1 MLLRLGLL
9 GQLALPALAVVH
21 ERLAAVPSGW
31 TLVQEADAST
41 PIQLSVA
48 LVQQNLDQLESKL
61 RAVSTPGSPDYGKW
75 LDHDE
80 VNALFP
86 VVNDSN
92 VVAWLQSAGISD
104 IHRTGSAVNF
114 ATTVGTANQLL
125 NASFAYYSSGASTKL
140 RTTQYSIP
148 DHLVGDIDLIS
159 PTTYFGKSS
168 AARTITSFRPS
179 KRHATTTAS
188 KTTSKRASSVSVD
201 PSCQTL
207 ITPSCIK
214 QLYSVG
220 SYTADPK
227 SGSRV
232 GFGSFL
238 NQSAIYLDLELFEQR
253 FGIPSQNFSVE
264 LINGG
269 INDQNLATAQSEE
282 ADLDVEMIVGVSHP
296 LPVVEYITGGSP

>member
-31 TLVQEADAST
+31 SLVQEADAST
-41 PIQLSVA
+41 PISLSIG
-48 LVQQNLDQLESKL
+48 LVQQNLDQLEDKL
-61 RAVSTPGSPDYGKW
+61 RSVSTPGSPDYGKW
-75 LDHDE
+75 LDHDD
-80 VNALFP
+80 VKALFP

-104 IHRTGSAVNF
+104 IHRTASAVNF

-125 NASFAYYSSGASTKL
+125 NASFAYYSSGAATKL

-148 DHLVGDIDLIS
+148 DHLTGDIELIT
-159 PTTYFGKSS
+159 PTTYFGKPS
-168 AARTITSFRPS
+168 AARRITSFPPS
-179 KRHATTTAS
+179 KRPATATTA
-188 KTTSKRASSVSVD
+188 KRASSVPVD
-201 PSCQTL
+201 PSCRTL

-220 SYTADPK
+220 NYTADPK

-269 INDQNLATAQSEE
+269 TNNQDLATAQSGE